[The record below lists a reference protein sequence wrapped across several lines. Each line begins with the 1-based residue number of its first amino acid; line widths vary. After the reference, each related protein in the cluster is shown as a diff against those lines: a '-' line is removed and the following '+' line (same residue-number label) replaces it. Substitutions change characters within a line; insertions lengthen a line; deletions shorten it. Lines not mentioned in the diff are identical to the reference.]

1 MKFCNSNFDEKQI
14 LERGKAYK
22 IAYFTLLFAVFVAGL
37 ICSYIFDDMTIGY
50 VSAIVIILSVGIFG
64 CVAIKNDAFEGV
76 IKQSKGIIVLYT
88 STAALFIIMIHKT
101 LVKAETFNR
110 EIISELI
117 MYSTIALMDLI
128 IGVFWFV
135 KRKKEDKSE
144 KKDSEE

>member
-22 IAYFTLLFAVFVAGL
+22 IAYFTLVFAVFVAGL

-76 IKQSKGIIVLYT
+76 IKQSKSLIVLYT
-88 STAALFIIMIHKT
+88 ATPVIFIFLIGKT
-101 LVKAETFNR
+101 LVRTEAFNR

-117 MYSTIALMDLI
+117 MYSTVALMELV

-135 KRKKEDKSE
+135 KRKKEDNCE

>member
-37 ICSYIFDDMTIGY
+37 VCSYIFDDMTIGY

>member
-1 MKFCNSNFDEKQI
+1 MKFCNSNVDEKQI

-37 ICSYIFDDMTIGY
+37 VCSYIFDDMTIGY

-117 MYSTIALMDLI
+117 MYSTVALMELI

>member
-37 ICSYIFDDMTIGY
+37 VCSYIFDDMTIGY

-117 MYSTIALMDLI
+117 MYSTVALMELI

-135 KRKKEDKSE
+135 KRKKEDNYE
-144 KKDSEE
+144 NKDNKE

>member
-22 IAYFTLLFAVFVAGL
+22 IAYFTLVFAVFVAGL
-37 ICSYIFDDMTIGY
+37 VCSYIFDDMTIGY

-117 MYSTIALMDLI
+117 MYSTVALMELI

>member
-37 ICSYIFDDMTIGY
+37 VCSYIFDDMTIGY

-117 MYSTIALMDLI
+117 MYSTVALMELI

>member
-22 IAYFTLLFAVFVAGL
+22 IAYFTLSFAVFVAGL

-117 MYSTIALMDLI
+117 MYSTVALMELI

>member
-117 MYSTIALMDLI
+117 MYSTVALMELI

>member
-37 ICSYIFDDMTIGY
+37 VCSYIFDDMTIGY

-117 MYSTIALMDLI
+117 MYSTVALMELI

-144 KKDSEE
+144 KNDSEE

>member
-37 ICSYIFDDMTIGY
+37 ICSNIFDDMTIGY
-50 VSAIVIILSVGIFG
+50 VSAIVIILSVGILG

-117 MYSTIALMDLI
+117 MYSTVALMELI

-135 KRKKEDKSE
+135 KRKKEDNCE

>member
-22 IAYFTLLFAVFVAGL
+22 IAYFTLSFAVFVAGL

-117 MYSTIALMDLI
+117 MYSTVALMELI

-135 KRKKEDKSE
+135 KRKKEDNCE

>member
-22 IAYFTLLFAVFVAGL
+22 IAYFTLSFAVFVAGL

-117 MYSTIALMDLI
+117 MYSTVALMELI
-128 IGVFWFV
+128 IGVFWCV

>member
-1 MKFCNSNFDEKQI
+1 M
-14 LERGKAYK
+14 
-22 IAYFTLLFAVFVAGL
+22 LFAVFVAGL
-37 ICSYIFDDMTIGY
+37 ICSNIFDDMTIGY

-117 MYSTIALMDLI
+117 MYSTVALMELI

>member
-117 MYSTIALMDLI
+117 MYSTIALMELI

>member
-22 IAYFTLLFAVFVAGL
+22 IAYFTLVFAVFVAGL

-117 MYSTIALMDLI
+117 MYSTVALMELI

>member
-1 MKFCNSNFDEKQI
+1 
-14 LERGKAYK
+14 
-22 IAYFTLLFAVFVAGL
+22 
-37 ICSYIFDDMTIGY
+37 MTIGY

-117 MYSTIALMDLI
+117 MYSTVALMELI

>member
-37 ICSYIFDDMTIGY
+37 ICSNIFDDMTIGY
-50 VSAIVIILSVGIFG
+50 VSAIIIILSVGIFG

-117 MYSTIALMDLI
+117 MYSTVALMELI

>member
-50 VSAIVIILSVGIFG
+50 VSAIIIILSVGIFG

-117 MYSTIALMDLI
+117 MYSTVALMELI

>member
-64 CVAIKNDAFEGV
+64 CIAIKNDAFEGV

-117 MYSTIALMDLI
+117 MYSTVALMELI

-135 KRKKEDKSE
+135 KRKKEDNCE